1 MGKYNPHAPYI
12 LGQEWVPIRNAPYVP
27 DGVIER
33 GYTFTIDATTTPVS
47 GAFYINKP
55 TETPQTN
62 ACDFISVYPS
72 GRETLSGPI
81 KRLVIPPSAITVV
94 NPGGIDASDGLEA
107 LLHADDAVYIIFD
120 QDAGVASQLDINFDT
135 NAYAALLLGK
145 RILDVRL
152 LYSFV
157 SDTPENGD
165 RVRLRLT
172 RQSPFSFITFPQRLD
187 MTPQDGQSH
196 ISTASITELNVF
208 WDLTTSQTRQRQVLP
223 WRFQELNRMR
233 VGAPAGDAVVISL
246 ASSAALGPEA
256 AFLGYVGLEVIYCE
270 ETRVLYGG
278 FRIVDAFT
286 AAVGYPL
293 QIYTLGALAMQM
305 YDPVTFTQGASLSAG
320 EYVVTLY
327 HRDMSSDSVEQ
338 GAPQIHAVRE
348 YYQLP
353 HQRTR
358 WVQQSLV
365 ADEQFTLAEPDQVLT
380 QITLHTATQI
390 VTGVHPYGTSFGAP
404 VYGSVTATQSIE
416 DDPAAGS
423 YTQVRYYARRYGNT
437 TIPLTLTRSGGMF
450 LPGTA
455 GSYASTPDNAALDI
469 TGDIDIRID
478 ATLPNWATGIAQV
491 LVAKWVGAP
500 NLSYLFYLET
510 NGTIVLVR
518 STNGTNIFGIGSTA
532 AVPIT
537 SGRLSVRVT
546 LDVDNGAAG
555 HTATFY
561 TGPSV
566 DGPWTQLGAPVVTAG
581 VTSIFSGSSIVEI
594 GTHTNG
600 TTAPLTG
607 LVHTAKILNGIAGTE
622 VANPNFAIQPS
633 GTTSFTD
640 AAGRVWT
647 LNGAATLVGSEH
659 VSISVASFDALEEIV
674 DGWREVNLTFST
686 PVTIAPSAG
695 TSDWRWS
702 ASSELTGN
710 QWQVMVASGPSGAW
724 GPNANAAATGPAT
737 YWAPLGSSD
746 ALNWQ
751 SPSVSGVASDTTSD
765 AVLIFSQDPPTVTG
779 FAVTTLS
786 QAVSGIGTACLP
798 SACVPTGVR
807 YNRLTWST
815 LPYTTA
821 LSLPG
826 IPGSYASTPDN
837 AALDIVGDIDLRTD
851 LTLSDWSPGV
861 FETVVSKWNQEG
873 TNQRSYA
880 LQVSDTGGLQ
890 FVWSSDG
897 ISALAASSTTTVP
910 VVNGGRLAIRATLD
924 VDNGAAG
931 RTITFY
937 TASTIDGTWV
947 QLGAPVV
954 QGGVTSIFAG
964 TAALEIGTH
973 SNGTLTPTQGIIHA
987 VEVRNGIAGSA
998 VANPDFRLQAAG
1010 TTTFTDAAGRV
1021 WTLHGEAE
1029 IIATPV
1035 NTSVTALEIQ
1045 RSDALTD
1052 WQTVML
1058 STDPL
1063 VTAFSDF
1070 EARVGVLSLYRIRTL
1085 NVLDFAG
1092 PWVTGSGTIPAPG
1105 VTLNAPGAGNSVL
1118 IFTSNA
1124 SVAASLAYV
1133 MQWEN
1138 RPAELFSF
1146 PEADTVSLQRLFG
1159 RDFFM
1164 AVRPLERGGERFKR
1178 TILVNNAAIALPS
1191 LANFRQLRDLAWAD
1205 LDYVC
1210 VRDELGNRW
1219 FATVIVPDGVVQGDR
1234 TIYLAEIEVIQTT
1247 DTASPFDPA

>member
-1 MGKYNPHAPYI
+1 MGQYNPHAPYI
-12 LGQEWVPIRNAPYVP
+12 LGQEWVPIRHAPYVP

-33 GYTFTIDATTTPVS
+33 GYTFMIDATTIPVS
-47 GAFYINKP
+47 GAFYVNKIP
-55 TETPQTN
+55 DNRLAN
-62 ACDFISVYPS
+62 ACDFIAVYPS
-72 GRETLSGPI
+72 GREMLSGPVKKI
-81 KRLVIPPSAITVV
+81 NIPASAITVN
-94 NPGGIDASDGLEA
+94 NPGSIDVTAGVNA
-107 LLHADDAVYIIFD
+107 LLNPEDTEFIIFTAD
-120 QDAGVASQLDINFDT
+120 TGISSQLRVSFDT
-135 NAYAALLLGK
+135 NTYAAILLGK
-145 RILDVRL
+145 RILDVRIRYAL
-152 LYSFV
+152 SSFNLGNAD
-157 SDTPENGD
+157 S
-165 RVRLRLT
+165 
-172 RQSPFSFITFPQRLD
+172 FSFAIKDTVNSTITFPQATE
-187 MTPQDGQSH
+187 MTSIDN
-196 ISTASITELNVF
+196 ISKVSTLSISEMNPF
-208 WDLTTSQTRQRQVLP
+208 WDTTAIARGQRTILP
-223 WRFQELNRMR
+223 WRFQELNRFR
-233 VGAPAGDAVVISL
+233 SGASPPLVVSL
-246 ASSAALGPEA
+246 QNNATGFDV
-256 AFLGYVGLEVIYCE
+256 FLGFMDLEVIYCE

-278 FRIVDAFT
+278 FKTYDTTIANSPVLPIEFYNA
-286 AAVGYPL
+286 
-293 QIYTLGALAMQM
+293 GAIATRL
-305 YDPVTFTQGASLSAG
+305 YNPETFTQGNTLSAG
-320 EYVVTLY
+320 EYVVTIY
-327 HRDMSSDSVEQ
+327 HRDMSSRSIYQ
-338 GAPQIHAVRE
+338 GAPQIHANRE

-353 HQRTR
+353 RQRVR
-358 WVQQSLV
+358 WIQQTLV
-365 ADEQFTLAEPDQVLT
+365 EDEQFTIAQPDPVLT

-404 VYGSVTATQSIE
+404 IYGARIATQSIE
-416 DDPAAGS
+416 DDPAAGA

-437 TIPLTLTRSGGMF
+437 TIPLTLTRNGGMV

-455 GSYASTPDNAALDI
+455 GSFASTPDVAALDVL
-469 TGDIDIRID
+469 GDIDLRID
-478 ATLPNWATGIAQV
+478 LSMVDWTDANVPVLMSKWGAVGQLSWQFYIDSAGTLNANVSSDGTLVGLSSFAAT
-491 LVAKWVGAP
+491 
-500 NLSYLFYLET
+500 
-510 NGTIVLVR
+510 
-518 STNGTNIFGIGSTA
+518 
-532 AVPIT
+532 VPI
-537 SGRLSVRVT
+537 SPRDGQRLALRFT
-546 LDVDNGAAG
+546 LDVDNGAG
-555 HTATFY
+555 GKTATFY
-561 TGPSV
+561 TAPTI
-566 DGPWTQLGAPVVTAG
+566 DGPWTQVGATVTQAG
-581 VTSIFSGSSIVEI
+581 TTSIFNSTSPVRVGTQQETINNVTGIVY
-594 GTHTNG
+594 
-600 TTAPLTG
+600 AAA
-607 LVHTAKILNGIAGTE
+607 VLNGIADTE

-647 LNGAATLVGSEH
+647 LNGAATLVGSEQ

-686 PVTIAPSAG
+686 PVAIAPSAG

-737 YWAPLGSSD
+737 YWAPLGSTD
-746 ALNWQ
+746 ALIWQ
-751 SPSVSGVASDTTSD
+751 SPGVSGVANDTTSD

-880 LQVSDTGGLQ
+880 LQVTDTGGLQ

-897 ISALAASSTTTVP
+897 INALAASSTTTVP

-1133 MQWEN
+1133 MQWES

-1191 LANFRQLRDLAWAD
+1191 LANFRQLRDLVWAD